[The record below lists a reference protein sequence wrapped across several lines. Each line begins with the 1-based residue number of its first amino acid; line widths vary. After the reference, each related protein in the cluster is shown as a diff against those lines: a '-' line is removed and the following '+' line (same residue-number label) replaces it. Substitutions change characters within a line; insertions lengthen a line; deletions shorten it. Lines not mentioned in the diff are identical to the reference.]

1 MSYYTQSSWEESP
14 MKKKTV
20 MMTVGLVVLVLI
32 GFGIYHSF
40 ASSASHDYSKK
51 DIKQVI
57 TTQYP
62 GKVSE
67 PQLNEKEGFYEAV
80 VDHEGNKYI
89 IKVDANTGEV
99 KGLEMTEKRTE
110 TNADANKYTDPGK
123 GSDNAT
129 TEEQDNG
136 SEKGQEDDEEGE
148 TKHTEEDVTV
158 SLSEAK
164 EIALKRFPGRI
175 DEAELD
181 EDDGRYLYEI
191 KIINGNEEAELEI
204 DAFTGEIL
212 YQNIEVDDD

>member
-1 MSYYTQSSWEESP
+1 

-32 GFGIYHSF
+32 GFGIFHFF
-40 ASSASHDYSKK
+40 ASSASPDYSKK
-51 DIKQVI
+51 DITQVI
-57 TTQYP
+57 TAQYP

-99 KGLEMTEKRTE
+99 KGLELTEKRIE
-110 TNADANKYTDPGK
+110 TNTDANKSTDTEKETG
-123 GSDNAT
+123 NAN
-129 TEEQDNG
+129 TEDDIG
-136 SEKGQEDDEEGE
+136 SEKGQEDDEDGD

-158 SLSEAK
+158 SMSKAK
-164 EIALKRFPGRI
+164 EIALERFPGKI